1 MKKTRK
7 TSVKILAALIS
18 VLMLMSSVS
27 LTSFAY
33 TLTGGSSY
41 PFYNYRMIENFD
53 NIATTSIPKFKTQ
66 GWYHNDTFKSLTS
79 SKFEIADEKLHFF
92 NSGSESNM
100 GQLFWR
106 IGRFADNVDKPLDR
120 GLVEFGFDFK
130 IVGEDF
136 TADNVESVALVT
148 FGGQTVV
155 CAYGSSLYT
164 GRDKETSTLLT
175 DNLKSGQW
183 YSVVLGMNMDAG
195 KTEYMYFNGDYV
207 EDVKTTNLSVLY
219 KDVSKATYFGL
230 SPHFKNAAKDTD
242 IYFDNMYITQ
252 HTAEIVSSSVTDGET
267 GVIPGAPISLEFSE
281 DITEES
287 AQGITLSKDGVLVE
301 GTSVSVS
308 DTTVVI
314 SHPLLADFSQ
324 YVITIP
330 DTVCSDFI
338 SKKEESTITFT
349 TGRGPKTYYNV
360 DFENITEAQNA
371 TTGTLMQTLT
381 KKTGLSWQYGL
392 NGGVFRIGDASKD
405 TMDGARWNQD
415 PSMPFILD
423 GTDSFVKVIDGK
435 LVMQNSNKFP
445 EGITSPDRRYMRFVL
460 PKEVTSGIVKVKL
473 DYESP
478 IHTHIGSLTGFMQ
491 ELVSCGDLQQLGYHN
506 KKITYWDA
514 EKTVTNDKWNS
525 TCLKYNNANTLFE
538 GEQHKFDITLD
549 LDNNISTVIFDGK
562 VHKNLPINPNGKLN
576 QIMMYTTT
584 IFDEQSPKNYYT
596 NTVKI
601 DNVQI
606 EIYDSPAVVNKEILD
621 ASVKDG
627 FTLEFNT
634 KMAEVTGIT
643 MADEA
648 GNNVEFVGT
657 LLPDGYRYTINPVND
672 LLVASNYTVTI
683 PAQTTAEEFTMAA
696 QTVKVFTELGRDNL
710 YLDSYKIAGD
720 LIANA
725 TFSVEAVFGN
735 GSEQLQK
742 PWIGIALYDANHKL
756 LNIAAGT
763 DDFKAGALKSVM
775 ANLTVPSDVSE
786 GVYVKIFAWENISG
800 IKPLVEKIVYPEE
813 K

>member
-53 NIATTSIPKFKTQ
+53 NIATTSIPKFKNQ

-79 SKFEIADEKLHFF
+79 SKFEIADEMLHFF

-230 SPHFKNAAKDTD
+230 SPHFKNATKDTD

-478 IHTHIGSLTGFMQ
+478 IHTHIGSLTGYMQ

-525 TCLKYNNANTLFE
+525 TYLRYNNANTLFE

-657 LLPDGYRYTINPVND
+657 LLPGGYRYTINPVND

-683 PAQTTAEEFTMAA
+683 PAQTTVEEFTMAA